1 VLIAT
6 IISPEVMRATDNVK
20 SFKKNIVNALP
31 LLTENYRNKDYS
43 LEELI
48 NNAILLQSDMVSRGF
63 KLNEFYDFIS
73 QTQMGRPHN
82 PDVVV
87 MNRMI
92 AEGPNKFKEFVRKYN
107 VAAETS
113 GGGMFASEALTRE
126 QALGQLAKTEDK
138 ISENERKI
146 IASLA
151 GIYAEYERGQQAG
164 TAKVFEQ
171 PIVEQVTEQEAADF
185 PEFVNGEFTNPK

>member
-1 VLIAT
+1 
-6 IISPEVMRATDNVK
+6 MRATDNVK

-31 LLTENYRNKDYS
+31 LLTENYKNKDYS

-48 NNAILLQSDMVSRGF
+48 NNAILLQSDMVSRGY
-63 KLNEFYDFIS
+63 KLNEFYDFVS
-73 QTQMGRPHN
+73 QIQMGRPHN

-87 MNRMI
+87 MNRII

-113 GGGMFASEALTRE
+113 EGGMFASEALTRE

-146 IASLA
+146 I
-151 GIYAEYERGQQAG
+151 GIISQ
-164 TAKVFEQ
+164 
-171 PIVEQVTEQEAADF
+171 
-185 PEFVNGEFTNPK
+185 